1 MRRGDMKVST
11 ESSGPL
17 FAEFLD
23 RHRPAGADR
32 ARRVAALYHAVRRIP
47 YGSTGERDP
56 AQVIARN
63 LGSCSGKHILL
74 RDLLRA
80 SGFTAD
86 VVTIFTHFSRTVP
99 AHPAMP
105 EPLREMLSGEPVVDF
120 HQYVKLSEGPH
131 RQVLDATWHDWLR
144 SFGFPVNDT
153 WDGTGNTVLAAT
165 PIHEYHGEEDIAA
178 HKVQLL
184 EGLGVEQRER
194 REAFFRLLT
203 EWIAAGDQTSVRA
216 DS

>member
-1 MRRGDMKVST
+1 MKSDSMNVDT
-11 ESSGPL
+11 ESPEPL
-17 FAEFLD
+17 VARFLD
-23 RHRPAGADR
+23 RHRSAGGDR
-32 ARRVAALYHAVRRIP
+32 AQRVAALYHAVRRIP

-74 RDLLRA
+74 RDVLRA

-105 EPLREMLSGEPVVDF
+105 EPLREMLSGEPVVDY
-120 HQYVKLSEGPH
+120 HHYVKLSEGSH

-153 WDGTGNTVLAAT
+153 WNGTGHTVLAAT
-165 PIHEYHGEEDIAA
+165 PIHEYHGEEDVAA

-184 EGLGVEQRER
+184 ASLSVEQRER

-203 EWIAAGDQTSVRA
+203 EWIAAGDQTSGRA
-216 DS
+216 GS